1 MKSGRVQRG
10 AEDRKVNKRYKVRDK
25 TQGGK
30 SQNQILSDSNDKTK
44 DDWCKEQK
52 GYEKDRITYV
62 DKSTHQCGEVQ
73 TKVS

>member
-1 MKSGRVQRG
+1 M
-10 AEDRKVNKRYKVRDK
+10 RDK

-30 SQNQILSDSNDKTK
+30 SQNQNLCDSNDKTK

-52 GYEKDRITYV
+52 GYEKDRIMYV